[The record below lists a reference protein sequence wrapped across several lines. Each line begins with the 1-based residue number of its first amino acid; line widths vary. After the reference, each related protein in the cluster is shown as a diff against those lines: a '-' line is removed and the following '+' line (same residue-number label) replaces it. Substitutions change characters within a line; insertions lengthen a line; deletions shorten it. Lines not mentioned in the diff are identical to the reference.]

1 MPSWQIALSERLT
14 QLVRPR
20 AIGHASTLDDIRRQ
34 YDYMSERYGAL
45 PRDAVVERA
54 QLGQVKGEWIRVE
67 ETQPQR
73 LLFYLHGGGYI
84 AGSPET
90 HRPLVARLCKSSAAA
105 ALSVAYRLG
114 PEFPF
119 PAALRDAVD
128 AYRFLV
134 GKGFPAK
141 SIVLAGDGSG
151 GGLAFATLLAIR
163 NANLPMPAACLAM
176 SPWVDLSLSGWSVLE
191 NARNDT
197 VLSWELL
204 FVSARHYLQSA
215 NPCDVYASPVFA
227 NFRDF
232 PPVMV
237 HAGSKEL
244 LRDDASRIGELAAS
258 ANVPVSVEIYDGMH
272 HVFQAYPY
280 APEAKV
286 SLNRLGQFVRSR
298 TPDDAQSMQFAKE
311 VPTNGGED
319 RDDRGDLVTPRE
331 PDPERA
337 VSPG

>member
-1 MPSWQIALSERLT
+1 MPSWQIALSARLT
-14 QLVRPR
+14 RLIKPR
-20 AIGHASTLDDIRRQ
+20 TVSHASSLEDLRRQ

-73 LLFYLHGGGYI
+73 LLLYLHGGGYI

-90 HRPLVARLCKSSAAA
+90 HRPLVARLCKASSAAA
-105 ALSVAYRLG
+105 LSLAYRLS

-119 PAALRDAVD
+119 PAALRDVMD
-128 AYRFLV
+128 AYRLLV
-134 GKGFPAK
+134 GKGFPPK

-151 GGLAFATLLAIR
+151 GGLAFSALLAIR

-191 NARNDT
+191 NARNDP

-204 FVSARHYLQSA
+204 FVSARHYLQGA

-227 NFRDF
+227 NFHDF
-232 PPVMV
+232 PPIMV
-237 HAGSKEL
+237 HTGSREL
-244 LRDDASRIGELAAS
+244 LRNDSSRLGELAAA
-258 ANVPVSVEIYDGMH
+258 ANVKVSVEVYDGMH
-272 HVFQAYPY
+272 HVFQGYPH

-286 SLNRLGQFVRSR
+286 SLSRLGQFVRAH
-298 TPDDAQSMQFAKE
+298 TPDDAQSLSFTKKKG
-311 VPTNGGED
+311 VPKGKAPAGAPA
-319 RDDRGDLVTPRE
+319 RAPAGA
-331 PDPERA
+331 PEE
-337 VSPG
+337 